1 LRISEADYEY
11 LLHTLSEARS
21 RATEIAVSISA
32 RLGTD
37 HRLAVLA
44 TGAALKVERVLH
56 EVRKN
61 AAGESDPKAKVYEMP
76 TASVAAAP
84 VRKPAIA
91 ETTASPQPWAS
102 FSAEAGVG
110 PEHWLSSFVDDLM
123 AQVRASGAI
132 GFETAERLLQQRK
145 DTFLQDL
152 ETTRRMY
159 RNYPHLFREDLAES
173 SGAPAQNGLK
183 TLTAKV

>member
-1 LRISEADYEY
+1 MRITEADYEY

-61 AAGESDPKAKVYEMP
+61 AAGEPEPKPKVYEMP
-76 TASVAAAP
+76 SAPTAAASA
-84 VRKPAIA
+84 RKVANA
-91 ETTASPQPWAS
+91 ETGVSAPTWAS
-102 FSAEAGVG
+102 FSSEAGVG
-110 PEHWLSSFVDDLM
+110 PEHWLSAFVDDLM
-123 AQVRASGAI
+123 VEVRTSGAI
-132 GFETAERLLQQRK
+132 GFETAEKLLQQRK
-145 DTFLQDL
+145 DDFLRDL
-152 ETTRRMY
+152 ETTLRMY
-159 RNYPHLFREDLAES
+159 RNYPHLFREDAAD
-173 SGAPAQNGLK
+173 SGGAAAQNGLK